1 MTNQGGIMA
10 LSINIEQLLD
20 ATTIESARIEYKEG
34 WNPDAI
40 YRTICAFAN
49 DFDNTGGGYILV
61 GVKEEKGHAVRP
73 VKGIELDKIEPI
85 EKEMIGYNNLLQPA
99 YYPKTSI
106 EDVDGKKI
114 LVIWVPGG
122 TYRPYKV
129 PDEVT
134 ARNKRFNYYIR
145 YNSSSLIA
153 KGEFERE
160 LIELTNQIPFDD
172 RANQQATLKDVSRV
186 LVSDFLVKANSRLAD
201 EVENTKFS
209 KLLEQMDLVAG
220 PSETLRPK
228 NVALMMFSENPAKF
242 FPYTQVDIVIFP
254 KGKLEDPSNF
264 IEVPSIKGPINKMI
278 NEVMTYLRTNI
289 IKEKVHKPGNRPES
303 IRCFNYPMQALEEA
317 VVNALYHRDYLTRE
331 PVEIAIEPHC
341 IRIVN
346 YGGPDR
352 SIRMDD
358 LNRGLAHSRRY
369 RNRKLGDFLKE
380 LNLTEGKATGI
391 PTIIKEMKQN
401 GSPMAEFDTDDARSY
416 FLVNFP
422 IHAAFEG
429 EPLLKNQNE
438 ANNEANSEANNE
450 ANNGTG
456 FTERQLNIIA
466 AIRTDDAIT
475 RTKLTKLL
483 KVSKATIERDLKILK
498 EMGILHHE
506 GSSRFG
512 KWVLDL

>member
-1 MTNQGGIMA
+1 M
-10 LSINIEQLLD
+10 
-20 ATTIESARIEYKEG
+20 
-34 WNPDAI
+34 
-40 YRTICAFAN
+40 
-49 DFDNTGGGYILV
+49 
-61 GVKEEKGHAVRP
+61 
-73 VKGIELDKIEPI
+73 
-85 EKEMIGYNNLLQPA
+85 
-99 YYPKTSI
+99 
-106 EDVDGKKI
+106 
-114 LVIWVPGG
+114 
-122 TYRPYKV
+122 
-129 PDEVT
+129 
-134 ARNKRFNYYIR
+134 
-145 YNSSSLIA
+145 
-153 KGEFERE
+153 
-160 LIELTNQIPFDD
+160 TNQIPFDD